1 MYFRTVRTVEP
12 ITGNAAIRSEVT
24 GNAVRFQRDVIAW
37 DRKIEPIIGQRLSC
51 DAEPGVHRQTRALNL
66 HTI

>member
-12 ITGNAAIRSEVT
+12 ITGNAEIKSEVA

-37 DRKIEPIIGQRLSC
+37 DRKIEPIIGQHLSC
-51 DAEPGVHRQTRALNL
+51 DAEPGADRRPRALNL
-66 HTI
+66 HAI